1 MTKQKGF
8 NGIIS
13 DIGGPTANMFHM
25 DARVKRPT
33 RCVSPCQLPAPG
45 TLQALWHG
53 SQAIPAFAPKGEAH
67 ARHPKV
73 FVNSGIRYDLAS
85 LDDEFVEELAL
96 HHVQGHMSVAP
107 EHAASD
113 SLKYMKKPE
122 ARHFTDFMERFKK
135 RQLMLVKNNF
145 WCPISSVP
153 IQGLDQKSALSLPY
167 T

>member
-1 MTKQKGF
+1 M
-8 NGIIS
+8 
-13 DIGGPTANMFHM
+13 A
-25 DARVKRPT
+25 
-33 RCVSPCQLPAPG
+33 
-45 TLQALWHG
+45 
-53 SQAIPAFAPKGEAH
+53 GEAANKVCRRVSACTRYCKH
-67 ARHPKV
+67 YGTITSHSCVCSGDTCQASKV

-122 ARHFTDFMERFKK
+122 RDISQTSWSDLKSDSDAGK
-135 RQLMLVKNNF
+135 NF